1 MESSSQHLEQVC
13 FLVHTQA
20 VSSGGVLTEK
30 PVKLS
35 EAFHKGLNTIHE
47 SSFARSYHPAS

>member
-47 SSFARSYHPAS
+47 SSVARSYHPAS